1 MIAVNYDKMHSML
14 NCLKKTSSAYFFVF
28 ICAYRVY
35 TKTGIIQKCTLT
47 SFHELNN
54 LMVLNGLYHRYTLNV
69 KKKSNKLLLLVHIIA
84 MILIYLLLT
93 KLNKINITFCLIL
106 SFSIFFSFK

>member
-1 MIAVNYDKMHSML
+1 MITVNYDKMHSML
-14 NCLKKTSSAYFFVF
+14 NCLKKTSSTYFFVF
-28 ICAYRVY
+28 IYTYRVY
-35 TKTGIIQKCTLT
+35 MKTGIIKKCTLT

-69 KKKSNKLLLLVHIIA
+69 KKKSNKLLFLVHIIA
-84 MILIYLLLT
+84 MILMYLLLT

-106 SFSIFFSFK
+106 LAFFFI